1 MVCPIFNDL
10 GVSEN
15 IVETSKFYGEYAGE
29 HTRMKGVDTYQRIP
43 RTFWSG
49 FHVEVFVGLPAM
61 AVWFFTVVVSRSKP
75 W

>member
-29 HTRMKGVDTYQRIP
+29 HTRMKG
-43 RTFWSG
+43 
-49 FHVEVFVGLPAM
+49 
-61 AVWFFTVVVSRSKP
+61 
-75 W
+75 